1 MDGLVQ
7 KKSDDSGM
15 SPFLGGGVMD
25 IMAKKGMNPYQGL
38 FGAIYDP
45 GFLKNMGS
53 WFGGLFA

>member
-7 KKSDDSGM
+7 KKDDGSGM

-38 FGAIYDP
+38 FG
-45 GFLKNMGS
+45 FLSQPMFGK
-53 WFGGLFA
+53 GGLLGGMFNI